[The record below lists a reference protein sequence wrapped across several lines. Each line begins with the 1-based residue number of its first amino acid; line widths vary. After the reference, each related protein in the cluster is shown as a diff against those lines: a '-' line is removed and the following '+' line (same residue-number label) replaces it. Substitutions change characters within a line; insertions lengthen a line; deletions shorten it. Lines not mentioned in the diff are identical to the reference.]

1 MDRIKTAYRPA
12 LYTILALAAPLYIAL
27 RPQYQTGIYN
37 DDAVYVIVANDLDN
51 HAASQMLPTIKR
63 DYPLPGV
70 PMVLAPVARLLRPH
84 WRLLDWMS
92 VLITLLTVGLLGFW
106 ARVWLPP
113 REALMVTA
121 LYAFNP
127 TTVKFSGIVMPACY
141 YAFAVVAGFLLLHR
155 LLHKR
160 SLRYGAALGALIG
173 WAALVRPEG
182 VVLLAAIL
190 LSLLAGAQLSKRSL
204 LGIAA
209 PVMAW
214 GAVLMYWFRG
224 RHLKRFD
231 YAGDLGALS
240 HYWMQHGHAGLQ
252 AIVKFSYLLFEN
264 MLLAVKFGDTPLMTA
279 TANTFL
285 ICALALTV
293 AGFWRLWTR
302 RPATRV
308 QLLSMALFTAF
319 YAGIHLFWHVAL
331 PRYGLPMLPIVFIL
345 IAGGWRTLA
354 KRPPTFAWVAVPVLL
369 SYAWGNSRALWET
382 YHAPNPSNGPPW
394 HALEWIRQDTPP
406 AVKIMSP
413 FAPSV
418 VLYANRPAVSV
429 LKSPDVEAF
438 VYSLTE
444 KHIDYIADRPMTFVT
459 PGVGKTENQNNEWAR
474 VRRWVTTYPRW
485 FHLEFRD
492 ATEQVSVYRVL
503 ADERLGALF
512 QRFYSAVIDSRDGR
526 TEQAFAKAQDCVT
539 NDPDFGDAY
548 DLLGAL
554 YYARHDYPAAER
566 AFKRA
571 AELLPDNPVPR
582 LNLATLYH
590 SQGQRAL
597 AMQRLQESLN
607 LITDNGEGAR
617 YLPNLKRLTA
627 SWAQHQEIM
636 FY

>member
-1 MDRIKTAYRPA
+1 MDRIKSAYRPA
-12 LYTILALAAPLYIAL
+12 LYGILAIAGLLYIAL
-27 RPQYQTGIYN
+27 ISQYQTGIYN
-37 DDAVYVIVANDLDN
+37 DDAVYVIVANDLN
-51 HAASQMLPTIKR
+51 NQAASRMLPTIRR

-70 PMVLAPVARLLRPH
+70 PMLLAPVATLLRPH
-84 WRLLDWMS
+84 WRRLDWMS
-92 VLITLLTVGLLGFW
+92 IVITLLTVWLLGFW

-113 REALMVTA
+113 REALTITA

-155 LLHKR
+155 VLRKR
-160 SLRYGAALGALIG
+160 SLRYGVALGALIG

-182 VVLLAAIL
+182 VVLLAAIV
-190 LSLLAGAQLSKRSL
+190 LSLAGAQLSKRSL

-209 PVMAW
+209 PVLAW
-214 GAVLMYWFRG
+214 GAFLAYWFHG
-224 RHLKRFD
+224 RHLNRFD
-231 YAGDLGALS
+231 YAGDLGALFR
-240 HYWMQHGHAGLQ
+240 YWTHHGHAGGQ
-252 AIVKFSYLLFEN
+252 AIVKFSHLLFEN
-264 MLLAVKFGDTPLMTA
+264 MLLAVKFGDTPLMAA
-279 TANTFL
+279 TANTF
-285 ICALALTV
+285 IVCALALTV

-302 RPATRV
+302 RPGTRV
-308 QLLSMALFTAF
+308 QLLSMALFAAF

-331 PRYGLPMLPIVFIL
+331 PRYALPMLPIVFIL

-354 KRPPTFAWVAVPVLL
+354 RRPPPFAWLAVPILL
-369 SYAWGNSRALWET
+369 SYAWGNGRALWET
-382 YHAPNPSNGPPW
+382 YRAPNPVNAPPW
-394 HALEWIRQDTPP
+394 HALDWIRHHTPST
-406 AVKIMSP
+406 VKIMSP
-413 FAPSV
+413 FAPSI
-418 VLYANRPAVSV
+418 VLYANHPVVPV

-438 VYSLTE
+438 VYTLTT
-444 KHIDYIADRPMTFVT
+444 KHIGYIADRPMTFVT

-474 VRRWVTTYPRW
+474 VRRWVTAYPRW

-492 ATEQVSVYRVL
+492 AAEQVSVYRVL

-512 QRFYSAVIDSRDGR
+512 QRYFSAVLDYRDGR
-526 TEQAFAKAQDCVT
+526 VEQAFVKARDCVT

-554 YYARHDYPAAER
+554 YYARHDYTAAES

-597 AMQRLQESLN
+597 AMQLLQDSLN

-627 SWAQHQEIM
+627 SWAQHREIM